1 MATTERARLSVAP
14 WVIDAVVAAAVT
26 AMCVLGTLHIDAE
39 APTDRDVDALAVF
52 VSTLAGVVL
61 IGRSRWPWPVFG
73 VSLAAATVFTAR
85 SYPGGPIYLATA
97 IALYGVA
104 AASSRRIGYLTAGVT
119 GALLFV
125 VSVAARGEAALND
138 LLFFGWPAVA
148 VLAADAVRG
157 RRERVIAETERR
169 RHLEEQQAEEQRRLL
184 AEERLRIARDLH
196 DSVAHSIATINV
208 QSGVAAHL
216 LGREPGPAGAAL
228 EAIRVASRDVLEE
241 LGTMLAVL
249 RDGDAAPRH
258 PTVDLDRI
266 DDLVASSR
274 LAGLDVDLRREG
286 SLADVRPA
294 VGAAAYRITQ
304 EALTNVIRH
313 AGVDRATVTLRRTAT
328 GALELDVCDA
338 GAAAPLGPAGPGGSG
353 GSVGAADGSG
363 MGLVG
368 IRERAELSGG
378 RSEIGP
384 RPGGGFRVHVS
395 WADPA

>member
-26 AMCVLGTLHIDAE
+26 AMCVLGSLHIDAE

-52 VSTLAGVVL
+52 ASTLAGVVL
-61 IGRSRWPWPVFG
+61 IGRSRGPWPVFG

-148 VLAADAVRG
+148 VLGADAVRG
-157 RRERVIAETERR
+157 RRERVIAATERR

-274 LAGLDVDLRREG
+274 LAGLEVDLRREG

-313 AGVDRATVTLRRTAT
+313 AGVDRATVTLRRNPA
-328 GALELDVCDA
+328 GALELDVCDDGA
-338 GAAAPLGPAGPGGSG
+338 GGAGDPGPGGPVE
-353 GSVGAADGSG
+353 SVGAANGSG
-363 MGLVG
+363 VGLVG